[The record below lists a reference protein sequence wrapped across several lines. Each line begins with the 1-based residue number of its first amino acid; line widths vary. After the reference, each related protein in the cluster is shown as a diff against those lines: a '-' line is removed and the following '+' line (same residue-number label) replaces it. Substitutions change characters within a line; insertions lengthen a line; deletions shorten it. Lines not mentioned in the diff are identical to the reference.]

1 MFSSRLVES
10 YDKGTT
16 RWYIPTLDERP
27 KPEALIQ
34 LEEGEYWRKNGPEQR
49 QIRPGYDVYIKPKI
63 LDSIAAYFGPQSK
76 ENCIKKYNFA
86 LLTHMVG
93 GPEVAYKLWRGEFFG
108 EGFRSM
114 LVYDD
119 LVAVCL
125 HCDEVFHLLFSI
137 NPTGA
142 MIVAG
147 VKLQRKKKHTP
158 NQNDRIAKGCRLRQP
173 KNLVHYALN
182 VT

>member
-1 MFSSRLVES
+1 MSLDQFPEHVEHLFKAPTNKARLPERVEHFSTRLVES

-16 RWYIPTLDERP
+16 RWYFPTLDERP

-49 QIRPGYDVYIKPKI
+49 QIRPGHDVYIKTKI

-119 LVAVCL
+119 LVA
-125 HCDEVFHLLFSI
+125 
-137 NPTGA
+137 T
-142 MIVAG
+142 
-147 VKLQRKKKHTP
+147 
-158 NQNDRIAKGCRLRQP
+158 
-173 KNLVHYALN
+173 
-182 VT
+182 VTRCFTWCSPLIPLEP